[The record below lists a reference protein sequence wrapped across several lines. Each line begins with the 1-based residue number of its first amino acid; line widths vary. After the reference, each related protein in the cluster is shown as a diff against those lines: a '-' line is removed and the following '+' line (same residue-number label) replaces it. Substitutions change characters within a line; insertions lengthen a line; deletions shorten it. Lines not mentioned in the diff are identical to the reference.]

1 MHSLRFF
8 RWPTWLIALTLG
20 FVALGLQL
28 CAFNGEMNIYDE
40 GIILVGA
47 QQVAQGKRLYQD
59 IFTMYA
65 PAQFYLTATL
75 LTWFDY
81 EALVL
86 RSIGFISK
94 ALITVFV
101 FLLVVR
107 FTARSYAVITAL
119 ICLCLLIAVGQD
131 AFPIFPALAFCLL
144 ALNWFEAGLRL
155 GKGYFVLAGLASGLA
170 MAFRHDLGLYG
181 VLGITLGLILAVQ
194 LQRLRPSVQASA
206 PLPSPATAPS
216 TAPAQ
221 APEKALAASPILVWY
236 GMGLAVVLAPLGL
249 WLLASVPLADL
260 LYNLLT
266 IPASIYPVVRAL
278 PFPSWSALVAANSLS
293 DAAFIFSV
301 YLPFGVLALAILA
314 PWIGVAQVRPAKSNK
329 EDTKSLWLLI
339 LILGVTCFLFTIKGL
354 VRVSPIHLVQSL
366 ILAIAMLGIGWGR
379 FQWRVLSAPVFF
391 IAALILGIVLILG
404 PVTQAIERIGTG
416 VIQLARGTNP
426 TATACLHPS
435 LPRLRCLF
443 LDRDSLLAAQYI
455 QAHSQPNARIYVGTS
470 RHDKLFVNGVALY
483 FIAERAPVSK
493 WYELHP
499 GVQTQQAIQKEM
511 ITEMQNPNFQWIV
524 LDSRWEKM
532 QEPNGSSISSGVTL
546 LDQFIATHFIE
557 VAQFG
562 TLRILKRT
570 Q

>member
-8 RWPTWLIALTLG
+8 CWPTWLIALTLG

-75 LTWFDY
+75 LAWFDY
-81 EALVL
+81 AALAL

-94 ALITVFV
+94 ALITIFV

-206 PLPSPATAPS
+206 SASSPA

-221 APEKALAASPILVWY
+221 APEQALAVSPTLTWY
-236 GMGLAVVLAPLGL
+236 GMGLVVVLAPLGL

-266 IPASIYPVVRAL
+266 IPASIYPAVRAL

-301 YLPFGVLALAILA
+301 YLPFGVLALALLA
-314 PWIGVAQVRPAKSNK
+314 PWIGVAQVWSAKTNK
-329 EDTKSLWLLI
+329 VDTKSLWPLI
-339 LILGVTCFLFTIKGL
+339 LILGVTCLLFTIKGL

-366 ILAIAMLGIGWGR
+366 VLAIAMLGIGWSR

-391 IAALILGIVLILG
+391 IAALILSIALILG
-404 PVTQAIERIGTG
+404 PVTQGIERIGTG

-455 QAHSQPNARIYVGTS
+455 QAHSQQNARIYVGTS
-470 RHDKLFVNGVALY
+470 YHDKLFVNGVALY

-511 ITEMQNPNFQWIV
+511 ITEMQNPNFEWIV
-524 LDSRWEKM
+524 LDSRWEKIL
-532 QEPNGSSISSGVTL
+532 EPNGSSISSGVTL
-546 LDQFIATHFIE
+546 LDQFIATHFVE

>member
-8 RWPTWLIALTLG
+8 CWPTWLIALTLG

-75 LTWFDY
+75 LAWFDY
-81 EALVL
+81 AALAL

-94 ALITVFV
+94 ALITIFV

-206 PLPSPATAPS
+206 SASSPA

-221 APEKALAASPILVWY
+221 APEQALAVSPTLTWY
-236 GMGLAVVLAPLGL
+236 GMGLVVVLAPLGL

-266 IPASIYPVVRAL
+266 IPASIYPAVRAL

-301 YLPFGVLALAILA
+301 YLPFGVLALALLA
-314 PWIGVAQVRPAKSNK
+314 PWIGVAQVWSAKTNK
-329 EDTKSLWLLI
+329 VDTKSLWPLI
-339 LILGVTCFLFTIKGL
+339 LILGVTCLLFTIKGL

-366 ILAIAMLGIGWGR
+366 VLAIAMLGIGWSR
-379 FQWRVLSAPVFF
+379 FQWRVVSAPVFF
-391 IAALILGIVLILG
+391 IAALILSIVLILG
-404 PVTQAIERIGTG
+404 PVTQGIERIGTG

-455 QAHSQPNARIYVGTS
+455 QAHSQQNARIYVGTS
-470 RHDKLFVNGVALY
+470 YHDKLFVNGVALY

-511 ITEMQNPNFQWIV
+511 ITEMQNPNFEWIV
-524 LDSRWEKM
+524 LDSRWEKIL
-532 QEPNGSSISSGVTL
+532 EPNGSSISSGVTL
-546 LDQFIATHFIE
+546 LDQFNAK
-557 VAQFG
+557 AQC
-562 TLRILKRT
+562 
-570 Q
+570 

>member
-8 RWPTWLIALTLG
+8 CWPTWLIALTLG

-75 LTWFDY
+75 LAWFDY
-81 EALVL
+81 AALAL

-94 ALITVFV
+94 ALITIFV

-206 PLPSPATAPS
+206 SASSPA

-221 APEKALAASPILVWY
+221 APEQALAVSPTLTWY
-236 GMGLAVVLAPLGL
+236 GMGLVVVLAPLGL

-266 IPASIYPVVRAL
+266 IPASIYPAVRAL

-301 YLPFGVLALAILA
+301 YLPFGVLALALLA
-314 PWIGVAQVRPAKSNK
+314 PWIGVAQVWSAKTNK
-329 EDTKSLWLLI
+329 VDTKSLWPLI
-339 LILGVTCFLFTIKGL
+339 LILGVTCLLFTIKGL

-366 ILAIAMLGIGWGR
+366 VLAIAMLGIGWSR
-379 FQWRVLSAPVFF
+379 FQWRVVSAPVFF
-391 IAALILGIVLILG
+391 IAALILSIVLILG
-404 PVTQAIERIGTG
+404 PVTQGIERIGTG

-455 QAHSQPNARIYVGTS
+455 QAHSQQNARIYVGTS
-470 RHDKLFVNGVALY
+470 YHDKLFVNGVALY

-511 ITEMQNPNFQWIV
+511 ITEMQNPNFEWIV
-524 LDSRWEKM
+524 LDSRWEKIL
-532 QEPNGSSISSGVTL
+532 EPNGSSISSGVTL
-546 LDQFIATHFIE
+546 LDQFIATHFVE

>member
-8 RWPTWLIALTLG
+8 HWPTWLIALNLG

-28 CAFNGEMNIYDE
+28 CALNGEMNIYDE

-75 LTWFDY
+75 LAWFDY
-81 EALVL
+81 AALAL

-94 ALITVFV
+94 ALITIFV

-131 AFPIFPALAFCLL
+131 AFPIFPALAYCLL

-155 GKGYFVLAGLASGLA
+155 GKGYFILAGIASGLA
-170 MAFRHDLGLYG
+170 TAFRHDLGLYG
-181 VLGITLGLILAVQ
+181 VLGIALGLILAVQ

-206 PLPSPATAPS
+206 SASAPVPATAPS
-216 TAPAQ
+216 TAQ
-221 APEKALAASPILVWY
+221 APEQALTVSSILAWY
-236 GMGLAVVLAPLGL
+236 GMGLVVVLAPLGL

-260 LYNLLT
+260 FYNLLT
-266 IPASIYPVVRAL
+266 IPASIYPAVRTL
-278 PFPSWSALVAANSLS
+278 PFPSWSALVGAISVS
-293 DAAFIFSV
+293 DSAFIFSV
-301 YLPFGVLALAILA
+301 YIPFGVLALALLA
-314 PWIGVAQVRPAKSNK
+314 PWIGAVQVRPAKANK
-329 EDTKSLWLLI
+329 VDTKSLWPLI
-339 LILGVTCFLFTIKGL
+339 LILGVTCLLFTIKGL

-366 ILAIAMLGIGWGR
+366 VLAIAMLGIGWGR
-379 FQWRVLSAPVFF
+379 FQWRAVSAPVFF
-391 IAALILGIVLILG
+391 IAALILSIVLILG
-404 PVTQAIERIGTG
+404 PVAQGLERIGTG
-416 VIQLARGTNP
+416 IIQLARGTNP

-435 LPRLRCLF
+435 LPKLRCLF
-443 LDRDSLLAAQYI
+443 LDGDSLLAAQYI

-470 RHDKLFVNGVALY
+470 HHDKLFVNGVALY
-483 FIAERAPVSK
+483 FIAERAPVTK

-546 LDQFIATHFIE
+546 LDQFIATHFVE

-562 TLRILKRT
+562 TLRILKKT
-570 Q
+570 